1 MVKLLVYGYGGGLIG
16 VCTQGEVGVAI
27 LPTVKDH
34 LPFLQRNLLDHPRI
48 RRLRVDL
55 IQFLRKCGIG

>member
-1 MVKLLVYGYGGGLIG
+1 MVKLLVYEYGGGGLIG
-16 VCTQGEVGVAI
+16 VCTRGEVGVAI

-48 RRLRVDL
+48 TRLRVD
-55 IQFLRKCGIG
+55 